1 MELSG
6 RVWQAVRRLGRRTA
20 GHGGSLGGM
29 TSGLPRAFAVPVA
42 LACILFAPRT
52 ALAQP
57 GPTTVDGFGVTYTA
71 PAGWTLSGR
80 DGRIHAWAD
89 ADQKRA
95 LVVYAGHFAPLALAL
110 GDAQRVLGVPR
121 DEDTQIVTPLSPAR
135 FGTRDGQAG
144 SLRVTAP
151 QQVLAHVAVVALDD
165 STALGAVLVMEGTRG
180 TVALDSGAQL
190 VATLLGDARLAGAT
204 ADDALR
210 ARLVGEWAVQQSGAA
225 SASGGTYTNDESWA
239 FRADGTYAYRK
250 RFAVRMPGADV
261 TPEERD
267 EAGRWY
273 AVGGA
278 LVLVNDEG
286 RLTVDVRVT
295 ADALELDGTRFP
307 RRP

>member
-1 MELSG
+1 MELSA
-6 RVWQAVRRLGRRTA
+6 RARHAVRRLGRRTA
-20 GHGGSLGGM
+20 APL
-29 TSGLPRAFAVPVA
+29 AVVVPLA
-42 LACILFAPRT
+42 LACTLSAPR
-52 ALAQP
+52 AAVAQAA
-57 GPTTVDGFGVTYTA
+57 PTTIDGFGVTYTA

-89 ADQKRA
+89 AEQTRA
-95 LVVYAGHFAPLALAL
+95 LVIYAGHFAPLSLAL

-121 DEDTQIVTPLSPAR
+121 DEDTQVITPLAPAR
-135 FGTRDGQAG
+135 FGTRNGQAG

-151 QQVLAHVAVVALDD
+151 QQVLAHVAVVGLDD
-165 STALGAVLVMEGTRG
+165 STALGAVLIMEGTRG
-180 TVALDSGAQL
+180 TAALDSAAQL
-190 VATLLGDARLAGAT
+190 VATLLGGVQRVAVV
-204 ADDALR
+204 ADDPLR
-210 ARLVGEWAVQQSGAA
+210 TRLVGTWAVQQSGAA
-225 SASGGTYTNDESWA
+225 SASGGTYTNDESWT
-239 FRADGTYAYRK
+239 FRADGAYAYRK

-295 ADALELDGTRFP
+295 ADALELDGTRFA

>member
-1 MELSG
+1 MELSA
-6 RVWQAVRRLGRRTA
+6 RARHAVRRLGRRTA
-20 GHGGSLGGM
+20 APL
-29 TSGLPRAFAVPVA
+29 AVVVPLA
-42 LACILFAPRT
+42 LACTLSAPRA
-52 ALAQP
+52 ALAQAA
-57 GPTTVDGFGVTYTA
+57 PTTIDGFGVTYTA

-89 ADQKRA
+89 AEQKRA
-95 LVVYAGHFAPLALAL
+95 LVVYAGHFAPLSLAL

-121 DEDTQIVTPLSPAR
+121 DEDTQVITPLAPAR
-135 FGTRDGQAG
+135 FGTRNGQAG

-151 QQVLAHVAVVALDD
+151 QQVLAHVAVVGLDD
-165 STALGAVLVMEGTRG
+165 STALGAVLIMEGTRG
-180 TVALDSGAQL
+180 TAALDSAAQL
-190 VATLLGDARLAGAT
+190 VATLLGGVQRVAVV
-204 ADDALR
+204 ADDPLR
-210 ARLVGEWAVQQSGAA
+210 TRLVGTWAVQQSGAA

-295 ADALELDGTRFP
+295 ADALELDGTRFA